1 MRKLVLYMF
10 TTLDGFIAGRNGEF
24 LDYEP
29 SDEEME
35 FAVELF
41 GSMDGIVFGRPTW
54 EGFVEYWDGL
64 DPADASVGALN
75 QEFAAIF
82 RRLTRIVFSHTL
94 PDQGP
99 NTTVMRDDIATR
111 MTAIKQGP
119 GRDLIMVCGPELFA
133 TLDGLGLV
141 DEVCVLVRPVALG
154 RGKALFGALPEPLPL
169 TLLETRVFGSGSVM
183 HRYRRG

>member
-1 MRKLVLYMF
+1 MQKLILYMF
-10 TTLDGFIAGRNGEF
+10 TTLDGFIAGPNGEF

-35 FAVELF
+35 FANELF
-41 GSMDGIVFGRPTW
+41 GSMDGVVFGRPTW

-64 DPADASVGALN
+64 DPADPSVGALN
-75 QEFAAIF
+75 QEFATIF

-94 PDQGP
+94 TDVGE
-99 NTTVMRDDIATR
+99 NTIVIRDDIAAR
-111 MTAIKQGP
+111 MTAIKREL
-119 GRDLIMVCGPELFA
+119 GRDLIMVCGPDLFA

-141 DEVCVLVRPVALG
+141 DEVCLLIRPVALG
-154 RGKALFGALPEPLPL
+154 QGRALFGALTEPLTL
-169 TLLETRVFGSGSVM
+169 TLLETRSFATGSVM